1 MKKNKFLTS
10 TLILMCGGFITK
22 ILGFIIKVVYTRI
35 VGNVGVSLYSIVMPT
50 YSLLITIA
58 SLSLPIA
65 ISKLIAE
72 HKNSSKKILISST
85 FIILLVNVALITIT
99 LSSARF
105 IATTLLQNDETYYLI
120 IAMSATLPFISIS
133 SVIKGYFFGKQE
145 MLPSTISNIFEQIA
159 RLLLIY
165 LVLPKLMATSVL
177 LAVIFLIL
185 LNVISEI
192 ISIIVLLFFLPRNI
206 KLKKR
211 DLKPDKRCIKDV
223 LDISIPTVSSRF
235 IGNIG
240 LFFEPI
246 VLTFFL
252 VKMGYSNEY
261 ILMEYGVYNG
271 YTISLLILPSFFV
284 SSICSALIPEISKY
298 AGQNNKSMIKRRF
311 FQATGF
317 SFIIGF
323 LFSMLIFFFREQLL
337 SIVYNTT
344 LGIDYIKVLAPFF
357 VLFYL
362 EAPIIS
368 TLQALGKSK
377 ATMQVTFYGQ
387 IIKLVTIVL
396 LSNLKIGIYSLIYAE
411 IINIIF
417 VVLANL
423 KHIIPILRNKEKN
436 SY

>member
-85 FIILLVNVALITIT
+85 FIILLVNVVLVTIT

-344 LGIDYIKVLAPFF
+344 LGVDYIKVLAPFF

>member
-1 MKKNKFLTS
+1 
-10 TLILMCGGFITK
+10 MCGGFITK

-85 FIILLVNVALITIT
+85 FIILLVNVVLVTIT

-344 LGIDYIKVLAPFF
+344 LGVDYIKVLAPFF

>member
-344 LGIDYIKVLAPFF
+344 LGVDYIKVLAPFF

-423 KHIIPILRNKEKN
+423 KHMIPILRNKEKN

>member
-1 MKKNKFLTS
+1 
-10 TLILMCGGFITK
+10 MCGGFITK

>member
-344 LGIDYIKVLAPFF
+344 LGVDYIKVLAPFF

>member
-423 KHIIPILRNKEKN
+423 KHMIPILRNKEKN

>member
-1 MKKNKFLTS
+1 
-10 TLILMCGGFITK
+10 MCGGFITK

-344 LGIDYIKVLAPFF
+344 LGVDYIKVLAPFF

-423 KHIIPILRNKEKN
+423 KHMIPILRNKEKN

>member
-1 MKKNKFLTS
+1 
-10 TLILMCGGFITK
+10 MCGGFITK

-423 KHIIPILRNKEKN
+423 KHMIPILRNKEKN